1 MHVVHIDSV
10 LSQFTVEMPQVDQTD
25 QHIFQQPSSCSVLSY
40 LQLIPILSLLCFWYL
55 RSAFE
60 VSSDI
65 PCNQTTCNVGISFKL
80 YSSATFTHKASSSS
94 IKFSSFSLLPS
105 FFAAFGDSSSPRY
118 FYRTLK
124 GYAGFMLKLVAFF
137 STISSAIAPAFSV
150 QVPSPETEEFWRTK
164 MTSISKFV

>member
-10 LSQFTVEMPQVDQTD
+10 LCQFTVEMPQVDQTD

-80 YSSATFTHKASSSS
+80 YSSFAFTHKASSSS
-94 IKFSSFSLLPS
+94 IKFSSSSLLPS
-105 FFAAFGDSSSPRY
+105 FSQPLETSSPRY

-137 STISSAIAPAFSV
+137 PQSVVPQLQLFLFKSHLQRLRSSGG
-150 QVPSPETEEFWRTK
+150 QK
-164 MTSISKFV
+164 